1 MIFDRQQQRLL
12 LEGKEYTFEDISQLI
27 AGGAEAHSPAYWD
40 LYLFLNEWFNG
51 SPVITVHTSG
61 STGIPK
67 ELMVRKDQMMQS
79 ARLTCEFLNLK
90 KGESALYRCNDGGRT
105 FIGCRFEPDCS
116 SCFRSSVGGYKRIFE
131 ICGNGPIAS
140 L

>member
-90 KGESALYRCNDGGRT
+90 KGESALLCMNLRY
-105 FIGCRFEPDCS
+105 IGAMMVVV
-116 SCFRSSVGGYKRIFE
+116 RSLVAGLNPVSYTHLTLPTK
-131 ICGNGPIAS
+131 A
-140 L
+140 

>member
-1 MIFDRQQQRLL
+1 
-12 LEGKEYTFEDISQLI
+12 
-27 AGGAEAHSPAYWD
+27 
-40 LYLFLNEWFNG
+40 
-51 SPVITVHTSG
+51 
-61 STGIPK
+61 
-67 ELMVRKDQMMQS
+67 MQS

-90 KGESALYRCNDGGRT
+90 KGESALLCMNLRY
-105 FIGCRFEPDCS
+105 IGAMMVVVRSLVAGFESDCS